1 MGANLC
7 GNVHSI
13 QTLGAVD
20 GPGVRFVVFMQG
32 CPLRCVCC
40 HNPDTWSVDG
50 GQQIGAAELADRA
63 ARYQEYF
70 GNIGGVTVSG
80 GEPLLQASFVAEF
93 LRECH
98 NRGLHTCLDTSG
110 CMLNDD
116 VRVLL
121 QHTDLVLLDIKYT
134 DEDKYEQYVG
144 CDMNEPLSFLSYLQS
159 IHMPTWLRQ
168 VIIPSLNDDVEN
180 ITRLA
185 ALWSKYPCVEKV
197 ELLPFR
203 KLCSVK
209 YDAMSIPFA
218 LADTPEPTAAC
229 MQQLNQLLCS
239 KKRHP

>member
-1 MGANLC
+1 MSENRY

-40 HNPDTWSVDG
+40 HNPDTWSVGG

-70 GNIGGVTVSG
+70 GNNGGVTVSG
-80 GEPLLQASFVAEF
+80 GEPLLQAAFVAEF
-93 LRECH
+93 FRECH
-98 NRGLHTCLDTSG
+98 DRGLHTCLDTSG
-110 CMLNDD
+110 CVMNDD
-116 VRVLL
+116 VRALL
-121 QHTDLVLLDIKYT
+121 QYTDLVLLDIKYT
-134 DEDKYEQYVG
+134 DADKYQRYVG
-144 CDMNEPLSFLSYLQS
+144 CDIQEPLSFLAYLQS
-159 IHMPTWLRQ
+159 INKPVWLRQ
-168 VIIPSLNDDVEN
+168 VIIPDLNDDEEN
-180 ITRLA
+180 VRRLA
-185 ALWSKYPCVEKV
+185 DLASDYPCVQRT